1 LNRFESPFTLRP
13 DADDHRATRTTREH
27 DDVPDETEHL
37 FRDPTAPLADRAG
50 DLLERLTPDE
60 RLSLLHQHQP
70 AVERLGLAPFH
81 TGAEALHGVAWLG
94 RATVLPQPVG
104 LGATWDADLLTRLGD
119 LVATELR
126 AKHAEDPSVSLNVW
140 APVVNPLRHPAWGRG
155 EEGYSEEP
163 RLVSLLATAYCRG
176 LRGDHP
182 TVWKTVPALKHF
194 LGYGNETDRS
204 ATSSNL
210 SGRTL
215 HEYELPA
222 YRGPIEAGVAG
233 AVMPSYNLVNGVP
246 AHTSGE
252 LLAELRS
259 WAPGSVAVV
268 SDAGAPTFLVSVQRA
283 FGSPTEA
290 HAAAVRAGLDSFTD
304 NDTDPSVTLDRLR
317 DALAAGL
324 LTWDDVDVAAL
335 RLLELRLRTGEF
347 DGPADP
353 YAQIGPDA
361 IDLPEHR
368 ALAREAATKSVVLLH
383 NDGTL
388 PLRAPARIAVVGP
401 LADRVLTDW
410 YSGTPPYAVSL
421 ARAVTARYPDA
432 VVEVVDGADRVALR
446 ASSTGRYV
454 AVTAAGEVTV
464 SASDAGP
471 ESHLD
476 VTDWGDGLLTFGAV
490 ASGRLLTG
498 ADWILRADADRVGGW
513 VVQESFRRHHHDD
526 GTWSLHHVASGRWL
540 RVQRGSGLL
549 VADATRLADAE
560 RFTWRTVVSGHA
572 EVARAASGAS
582 VVLVAAGND
591 PHLGGRETEDRTS
604 LELPGSMAEIW
615 RVAREACPA
624 AVLVLTSSYPY
635 VLGPGLPGPGAAP
648 GALVWAAHGGQEAG
662 NGLVDVLSGD
672 AEPYGRLAQ
681 TWPATEVQAGDLFD
695 YDVARQGV
703 TYRHLAGEP
712 AYWFGHG
719 LSYTTVG
726 YERLRLVADAA
737 VVSVR
742 NSGDRPV
749 DELVA
754 VYGLS
759 PDLPVPAAGRQLLGY
774 SRVRLAAGEPAEV
787 VVPLDLGALAVW
799 HDDAMV
805 LQPGTYGVASGPSAG
820 DLRVRAELTVGADGA

>member
-1 LNRFESPFTLRP
+1 MPNQTQP
-13 DADDHRATRTTREH
+13 
-27 DDVPDETEHL
+27 L
-37 FRDPTAPLADRAG
+37 FRDPAADLADRAR
-50 DLLERLTPDE
+50 DLLDRLTPDE

-70 AVERLGLAPFH
+70 AIERLGLAAFH

-104 LGATWDADLLTRLGD
+104 LGATWDADLLRRLGD

-126 AKHAEDPSVSLNVW
+126 AKHAADPAVSLNVW

-155 EEGYSEEP
+155 EEGYAEEP
-163 RLVSLLATAYCRG
+163 RLVSQLATAYCAG

-210 SGRTL
+210 SQRTL

-222 YRGPIEAGVAG
+222 FRGPIEAGVAG

-246 AHTSGE
+246 AHTSGD

-268 SDAGAPTFLVSVQRA
+268 SDAGAPTFLVTIQRA
-283 FGSPTEA
+283 YASHPQA

-304 NDTDPSVTLDRLR
+304 NDTDPSVTLGRLR
-317 DALAAGL
+317 EALTAGL
-324 LTWDDVDVAAL
+324 LTQDDVDTAAL
-335 RLLELRLRTGEF
+335 RMLELRLRTGEL
-347 DGPADP
+347 DGDADL
-353 YAQIGPDA
+353 YAGIGPDA

-368 ALAREAATKSVVLLH
+368 VLAREAAAKSVVLLR

-388 PLRAPARIAVVGP
+388 PLGAPGRVAVVGP

-410 YSGTPPYAVSL
+410 YSGTPPYAVPL
-421 ARAVTARYPDA
+421 ARAVADRYPDA
-432 VVEVVDGADRVALR
+432 VVDVADGADRVALR
-446 ASSTGRYV
+446 ATSSGRYV
-454 AVTAAGEVTV
+454 SVDAEGEVTV
-464 SASDAGP
+464 SAADADAGAAA
-471 ESHLD
+471 HLD
-476 VTDWGDGLLTFGAV
+476 VTDWGDGVLTLRSV

-498 ADWILRADADRVGGW
+498 AGWIVRADAERVGGW
-513 VVQESFRRHHHDD
+513 VVQESFRRHHHAD
-526 GTWSLHHVASGRWL
+526 GTWSLLHVASGRWL
-540 RVQRGSGLL
+540 RVQLGSGLL
-549 VADATRLADAE
+549 VAEATRLADAE
-560 RFTWRTVVSGHA
+560 RFAWRTVASGQA
-572 EVARAASGAS
+572 EVARVAAAAD
-582 VVLVAAGND
+582 VVLVAVGND

-604 LELPGSMAEIW
+604 LALPEPMAELW

-624 AVLVLTSSYPY
+624 AVLVVTSSYPY
-635 VLGPGLPGPGAAP
+635 VLGPGAFDGPQGT
-648 GALVWAAHGGQEAG
+648 LVWAAHGGQEAG
-662 NGLVDVLSGD
+662 SGLVDVLSGD

-681 TWPATEVQAGDLFD
+681 TWPADEAQAGDLFD

-703 TYRHLAGEP
+703 TYRHLATEP
-712 AYWFGHG
+712 AFWFGHG

-726 YERLRLVADAA
+726 YEGLRLVRSDSGKADGGCEGADGGTTA

-742 NSGDRPV
+742 NTGERPV

-754 VYGLS
+754 VHGLS
-759 PDLPVPAAGRQLLGY
+759 PDLPVPAARRQLLGY
-774 SRVRLAAGEPAEV
+774 ARVRLAPGAAADV
-787 VVPLDLGALAVW
+787 TVPLDLGALAVR
-799 HDDAMV
+799 HDGAMV
-805 LQPGTYGVASGPSAG
+805 LQPGTYTVASGPSAG
-820 DLRVRAELTVGADGA
+820 DLRVRAELVVS

>member
-1 LNRFESPFTLRP
+1 MPNQTQP
-13 DADDHRATRTTREH
+13 
-27 DDVPDETEHL
+27 L
-37 FRDPTAPLADRAG
+37 FRDPAAPLADRAR
-50 DLLERLTPDE
+50 DLLDRLTADE

-70 AVERLGLAPFH
+70 AIERLGLAAFH

-104 LGATWDADLLTRLGD
+104 LGATWDTDLLRRLGD
-119 LVATELR
+119 LVSTELR
-126 AKHAEDPSVSLNVW
+126 AKHAQDPAVSLNVW

-163 RLVSLLATAYCRG
+163 RLVSHLATAYCAG

-210 SGRTL
+210 SERTL
-215 HEYELPA
+215 YEYELPA
-222 YRGPIEAGVAG
+222 YRGPVEAGVAG

-246 AHTSGE
+246 AHTSGD

-268 SDAGAPTFLVSVQRA
+268 SDAGAPTFLVTVQRA
-283 FGSPTEA
+283 FASHAQA

-304 NDTDPSVTLDRLR
+304 NDTDPSLTLDRLR
-317 DALAAGL
+317 EALAAGL
-324 LTWDDVDVAAL
+324 LTQEDVDTAAL
-335 RLLELRLRTGEF
+335 RLLELRLRTGEL
-347 DGPADP
+347 DGSADP
-353 YAQIGPDA
+353 YAGIGPDA

-368 ALAREAATKSVVLLH
+368 VLAREAAAKSVVLLR

-388 PLRAPARIAVVGP
+388 PLGTPGRIAVVGP

-421 ARAVTARYPDA
+421 ARAVADRYPDA
-432 VVEVVDGADRVALR
+432 VVDVADGADRVALH
-446 ASSTGRYV
+446 ATSSGRYV
-454 AVTAAGEVTV
+454 TVTADGEVSV
-464 SASDAGP
+464 SAPDAGP
-471 ESHLD
+471 GTHLD
-476 VTDWGDGLLTFGAV
+476 VTDWGDGLLTLRSA

-498 ADWILRADADRVGGW
+498 AGWILAADAERVGGW
-513 VVQESFRRHHHDD
+513 VVQESFRRHHHAD
-526 GTWSLHHVASGRWL
+526 GTWSLLHVGSGRWV
-540 RVQRGSGLL
+540 RVQLGSGLL
-549 VADATRLADAE
+549 VAEATRLVDAE
-560 RFTWRTVVSGHA
+560 RFVWRTVVSGHA
-572 EVARAASGAS
+572 EVARAAAAAD
-582 VVLVAAGND
+582 VVLVAVGND

-604 LELPGSMAEIW
+604 LALPEQMAETW

-624 AVLVLTSSYPY
+624 AVLVVTSSYPY
-635 VLGPGLPGPGAAP
+635 VLGPGVMGPGVMDGPAGDDGA

-672 AEPYGRLAQ
+672 TEPFGRLAQ
-681 TWPATEVQAGDLFD
+681 TWPATEAQAGDLFD

-703 TYRHLAGEP
+703 TYRHLASEP

-719 LSYTTVG
+719 LSYTTVA
-726 YERLRLVADAA
+726 YEGLRLVCDGGAGLERDGGATA
-737 VVSVR
+737 VVAVR
-742 NSGDRPV
+742 NTGERPV

-754 VYGLS
+754 VHGLS
-759 PDLPVPAAGRQLLGY
+759 PDLPVPAARRQLLGHA
-774 SRVRLAAGEPAEV
+774 RVRLAPGASAEV
-787 VVPLDLGALAVW
+787 EVPLDLGALAVR
-799 HDDAMV
+799 HGGAMV
-805 LQPGTYGVASGPSAG
+805 LQPGTYTVASGPSAG
-820 DLRVRAELTVGADGA
+820 DLRVRAELAVSQPPPSP

>member
-1 LNRFESPFTLRP
+1 MPI
-13 DADDHRATRTTREH
+13 ATQ
-27 DDVPDETEHL
+27 PL
-37 FRDPTAPLADRAG
+37 FRDPAAPLADRAR

-70 AVERLGLAPFH
+70 PVERLGLAAFH

-104 LGATWDADLLTRLGD
+104 LGATWDADLLRRLGD

-126 AKHAEDPSVSLNVW
+126 AKHAEDPAVSLNVW

-163 RLVSLLATAYCRG
+163 RLVSELATAYCQG

-182 TVWKTVPALKHF
+182 TVWKTVPTLKHF

-210 SGRTL
+210 SERTL

-222 YRGPIEAGVAG
+222 YRGPIAAGVAG

-246 AHTSGE
+246 AHTSGD

-259 WAPGSVAVV
+259 WAPGSVAAV
-268 SDAGAPTFLVSVQRA
+268 SDAGAPTFLVTVQRSFA
-283 FGSPTEA
+283 SHAEA

-304 NDTDPSVTLDRLR
+304 NDTDASITLDRLR
-317 DALAAGL
+317 EALDRGL
-324 LTWDDVDVAAL
+324 LTRDDVDVAAL
-335 RLLELRLRTGEF
+335 RMLELRLRTGEL

-353 YAQIGPDA
+353 YANIGPEA

-368 ALAREAATKSVVLLH
+368 VLAREAAAKSVVLLR

-388 PLRAPARIAVVGP
+388 PLAAPRRLAVVGP
-401 LADRVLTDW
+401 LADQVLTDW

-421 ARAVTARYPDA
+421 ARAVADRYPGA
-432 VVEVVDGADRVALR
+432 EVQVADGADRVALR
-446 ASSTGRYV
+446 ATSSGRYV
-454 AVTAAGEVTV
+454 TVSAEGEVTV
-464 SASDAGP
+464 SASDVGP
-471 ESHLD
+471 AAHLD
-476 VTDWGDGLLTFGAV
+476 VTEWGDGVLTLRSV

-498 ADWILRADADRVGGW
+498 ADWILRADAERVGGW
-513 VVQESFRRHHHDD
+513 VVQESFRREHHAD
-526 GTWSLHHVASGRWL
+526 GTWSLRHVGSGRWL
-540 RVQRGSGLL
+540 RVQLGSGLL

-560 RFTWRTVVSGHA
+560 RFTWRTVTSGHA
-572 EVARAASGAS
+572 EVARVAASAD
-582 VVLVAAGND
+582 VVLVAVGND

-604 LELPGSMAEIW
+604 LELPDSMAEIW

-624 AVLVLTSSYPY
+624 AVLVITSSYPY
-635 VLGPGLPGPGAAP
+635 VLGPGLPGADGAP

-681 TWPATEVQAGDLFD
+681 TWPATQAQAGDLFD

-726 YERLRLVADAA
+726 YEDLRLDGSGGGTDAGTAGGTGGGTTA
-737 VVSVR
+737 VVTVR
-742 NSGDRPV
+742 NSGNRPV

-754 VYGLS
+754 VHGLS
-759 PDLPVPAAGRQLLGY
+759 PELPVPGARRQLLGHA
-774 SRVRLAAGEPAEV
+774 RVRLAPGTTAEV
-787 VVPLDLGALAVW
+787 RIPLDLGALAVR
-799 HDDAMV
+799 HDGAMV
-805 LQPGTYGVASGPSAG
+805 LQPGTYTVASGPSAG
-820 DLRVRAELTVGADGA
+820 DLRVRGALTVG

>member
-1 LNRFESPFTLRP
+1 MPNQTQP
-13 DADDHRATRTTREH
+13 
-27 DDVPDETEHL
+27 L
-37 FRDPTAPLADRAG
+37 FRDPAAALADRAR
-50 DLLERLTPDE
+50 DLLDRLTPDE

-70 AVERLGLAPFH
+70 AIERLGLAAFH

-104 LGATWDADLLTRLGD
+104 LGATWDADLLRRLGD

-126 AKHAEDPSVSLNVW
+126 AKHAADPAVSLNVW

-155 EEGYSEEP
+155 EEGYTEEP
-163 RLVSLLATAYCRG
+163 RLVSHLATAYCAG

-210 SGRTL
+210 SERTL

-222 YRGPIEAGVAG
+222 FRGPIEAGVAG

-246 AHTSGE
+246 AHTSGD

-268 SDAGAPTFLVSVQRA
+268 SDAGAPTFLVSIQRA
-283 FGSPTEA
+283 YASHAQA

-304 NDTDPSVTLDRLR
+304 NDTDPTVTLDRLR
-317 DALAAGL
+317 EALAAGL
-324 LTWDDVDVAAL
+324 LTQHDVDTAAL
-335 RLLELRLRTGEF
+335 RMLELRLRTGEL
-347 DGPADP
+347 DGDADP
-353 YAQIGPDA
+353 YAGIGADA

-368 ALAREAATKSVVLLH
+368 VLAREAAAKSVVLLR

-388 PLRAPARIAVVGP
+388 PLGAPRRVAVVGP
-401 LADRVLTDW
+401 LADQVLTDW
-410 YSGTPPYAVSL
+410 YSGTPPYAVPL
-421 ARAVTARYPDA
+421 ARAVADRYPDA
-432 VVEVVDGADRVALR
+432 VVEVADGADRVALR
-446 ASSTGRYV
+446 ATSSGRYV
-454 AVTAAGEVTV
+454 SVTDAGEVSV
-464 SASDAGP
+464 HAADAGVAA
-471 ESHLD
+471 HLD
-476 VTDWGDGLLTFGAV
+476 VTDWGDGVLTLRSV

-498 ADWILRADADRVGGW
+498 AGWIVRADAERVGGW
-513 VVQESFRRHHHDD
+513 VVQESFRRHHHAD
-526 GTWSLHHVASGRWL
+526 GTWSLLHVASGRWL
-540 RVQRGSGLL
+540 RVQLGSELL
-549 VADATRLADAE
+549 VAEATRLADAE
-560 RFTWRTVVSGHA
+560 RFAWRTVTSGQA
-572 EVARAASGAS
+572 EVARVAAAAD
-582 VVLVAAGND
+582 VVLVAVGND

-604 LELPGSMAEIW
+604 LALPEPMAELW

-624 AVLVLTSSYPY
+624 AVLVVTSSYPY
-635 VLGPGLPGPGAAP
+635 VLGPGVLGPSGLDGSR

-681 TWPATEVQAGDLFD
+681 TWPADEAQAGDLFD

-703 TYRHLAGEP
+703 TYRHLATEP
-712 AYWFGHG
+712 AFWFGHG
-719 LSYTTVG
+719 LSYTEVR
-726 YERLRLVADAA
+726 YEGLRLVRAASDEDGADGGATA

-742 NSGDRPV
+742 NTGERPV

-754 VYGLS
+754 VHGLS
-759 PDLPVPAAGRQLLGY
+759 PDLPVPAARRQLLGHA
-774 SRVRLAAGEPAEV
+774 RVRLAPGAAAEV
-787 VVPLDLGALAVW
+787 PVPLDLGALAVR
-799 HDDAMV
+799 HEGAMV
-805 LQPGTYGVASGPSAG
+805 LQPGTYTVASGPSAG
-820 DLRVRAELTVGADGA
+820 DLRVRAELVVS

>member
-1 LNRFESPFTLRP
+1 MP
-13 DADDHRATRTTREH
+13 H
-27 DDVPDETEHL
+27 ETKPL
-37 FRDPTAPLADRAG
+37 FRDPTVPLADRAR
-50 DLLERLTPDE
+50 DLLQRLTPDE
-60 RLSLLHQHQP
+60 RLGLLHQHQP
-70 AVERLGLAPFH
+70 PIERLGLAAFH

-104 LGATWDADLLTRLGD
+104 LGATWDTDLLRRLGD

-126 AKHAEDPSVSLNVW
+126 AKHAEDPAVSLNVW

-163 RLVSLLATAYCRG
+163 RLVSQLATAYCRG

-210 SGRTL
+210 SERTL

-246 AHTSGE
+246 AHTSGD

-283 FGSPTEA
+283 FATHVES

-304 NDTDPSVTLDRLR
+304 NDADASVTLDRLR
-317 DALAAGL
+317 EALAAGL
-324 LTWDDVDVAAL
+324 LSQDDVDVAAL
-335 RLLELRLRTGEF
+335 RMLELRIRTGEL
-347 DGPADP
+347 DGAADP
-353 YAQIGPDA
+353 YAAIGPEA

-368 ALAREAATKSVVLLH
+368 LLAREAAAKSVVLLH
-383 NDGTL
+383 DDGTL
-388 PLRAPARIAVVGP
+388 PLRAPERIAVVGP

-421 ARAVTARYPDA
+421 ARAVADRYPDA
-432 VVEVVDGADRVALR
+432 VVEVADGSDRVALR
-446 ASSTGRYV
+446 AASTGSYV
-454 AVTAAGEVTV
+454 TVAADGEVTV
-464 SASDAGP
+464 SASGAGQ
-471 ESHLD
+471 ETHLD
-476 VTDWGDGLLTFGAV
+476 VTDWGDGLLTFGSV

-498 ADWILRADADRVGGW
+498 AGWILRADAERVGGW
-513 VVQESFRRHHHDD
+513 VVQESFRRHHHAD
-526 GTWSLHHVASGRWL
+526 GTWSLHHVASGRWV

-549 VADATRLADAE
+549 AADGTRLADAE
-560 RFTWRTVVSGHA
+560 RFTWRTVASGQA
-572 EVARAASGAS
+572 EVARAAARAD

-591 PHLGGRETEDRTS
+591 PHLGGRETEDRNS

-615 RVAREACPA
+615 RVASEACPA

-635 VLGPGLPGPGAAP
+635 VLGPGLPGTEGAR
-648 GALVWAAHGGQEAG
+648 GALVWASHGGQEAG
-662 NGLVDVLSGD
+662 HGLVDVLSGD

-681 TWPATEVQAGDLFD
+681 TWPASEAQAGDLFD

-703 TYRHLAGEP
+703 TYRHLADEP

-726 YERLRLVADAA
+726 YEGLRLVQDGDTTA
-737 VVSVR
+737 VVTVH

-754 VYGLS
+754 VHGLS
-759 PDLPVPAAGRQLLGY
+759 PDLPVPAAARQLLGY
-774 SRVRLAAGEPAEV
+774 ARVRLEPGARAEV
-787 VVPLDLGALAVW
+787 PVPLDLGALAVR
-799 HDDAMV
+799 HDGAMV
-805 LQPGTYGVASGPSAG
+805 LQPGTYGVATGPSAG
-820 DLRVRAELTVGADGA
+820 DLRVRAELTVD

>member
-1 LNRFESPFTLRP
+1 MPY
-13 DADDHRATRTTREH
+13 
-27 DDVPDETEHL
+27 ETQPL
-37 FRDPTAPLADRAG
+37 FRDPAAPLSDRAR
-50 DLLERLTPDE
+50 DLLGHLTPDE

-70 AVERLGLAPFH
+70 PIERLGLAAFH

-104 LGATWDADLLTRLGD
+104 LGATWDTDLLRRLGD

-126 AKHAEDPSVSLNVW
+126 AKHAEDPAVSLNVW

-163 RLVSLLATAYCRG
+163 RLVSQLATAYCQG

-210 SGRTL
+210 SERTL

-246 AHTSGE
+246 AHTSGD

-268 SDAGAPTFLVSVQRA
+268 SDAGAPTFLVTVQRA
-283 FGSPTEA
+283 FASHAES

-304 NDTDPSVTLDRLR
+304 NDADASVTLDRLR
-317 DALAAGL
+317 EALSAGL
-324 LTWDDVDVAAL
+324 LTQDDVDVAAL
-335 RLLELRLRTGEF
+335 RMLELRLRTGEL

-353 YAQIGPDA
+353 YATIGPDA

-368 ALAREAATKSVVLLH
+368 VLAREAAVKSVVLLH

-388 PLRAPARIAVVGP
+388 PLRAPERIAVVGP

-421 ARAVTARYPDA
+421 ARAVADRYPDA
-432 VVEVVDGADRVALR
+432 VVEVADGADRVALR
-446 ASSTGRYV
+446 AASTGRYV
-454 AVTAAGEVTV
+454 TVTAEGDVTV
-464 SASDAGP
+464 SASEAGR
-471 ESHLD
+471 ETHLD
-476 VTDWGDGLLTFGAV
+476 VTDWGDGLLTFGSV

-498 ADWILRADADRVGGW
+498 AGWILRADAERVGGW
-513 VVQESFRRHHHDD
+513 VVQESFRRHHHAD

-549 VADATRLADAE
+549 AADGTRLADAE
-560 RFTWRTVVSGHA
+560 RFTWRTVRSGHA
-572 EVARAASGAS
+572 EVARVAAGAD

-615 RVAREACPA
+615 RVAAEACPR

-635 VLGPGLPGPGAAP
+635 VLGPGLPGAEGAP
-648 GALVWAAHGGQEAG
+648 GALVWASHGGQEAG

-681 TWPATEVQAGDLFD
+681 TWPANEAQAGDLFD

-703 TYRHLAGEP
+703 TYRHLADEP

-719 LSYTTVG
+719 LSYTTVA
-726 YERLRLVADAA
+726 YESLRLVRDGETTA

-742 NSGDRPV
+742 NAGDRPV

-754 VYGLS
+754 VHGLS
-759 PDLPVPAAGRQLLGY
+759 PELPVPAAARQLLGFA
-774 SRVRLAAGEPAEV
+774 RVRLAPGATAEV
-787 VVPLDLGALAVW
+787 PVPLDLGALTVR
-799 HDDAMV
+799 HDGAMV
-805 LQPGTYGVASGPSAG
+805 LQPGTYQVASGPSAG
-820 DLRVRAELTVGADGA
+820 DLRVRAELTVG

>member
-1 LNRFESPFTLRP
+1 MASVGSLNRFE
-13 DADDHRATRTTREH
+13 DN
-27 DDVPDETEHL
+27 VPHETKPL
-37 FRDPTAPLADRAG
+37 FRDPAAPLADRAR
-50 DLLERLTPDE
+50 DLLQHLTPDE

-70 AVERLGLAPFH
+70 AIERLGLAAFH

-104 LGATWDADLLTRLGD
+104 LGATWDADLLRRLGD

-126 AKHAEDPSVSLNVW
+126 AKHAEDPAVSLNVW
-140 APVVNPLRHPAWGRG
+140 APVVNPLRHPAWGRN
-155 EEGYSEEP
+155 EEGYAEEP
-163 RLVSLLATAYCRG
+163 RLVSQLATAYCRG

-210 SGRTL
+210 SERTL
-215 HEYELPA
+215 REYELPA

-252 LLAELRS
+252 LLTELRS

-283 FGSPTEA
+283 YASHAES

-304 NDTDPSVTLDRLR
+304 NDADTSITLGRLR
-317 DALAAGL
+317 EALDTGL
-324 LTWDDVDVAAL
+324 LTWDDIDVAAL
-335 RLLELRLRTGEF
+335 RMLELRLRTGEL

-353 YAQIGPDA
+353 YAGIGPEA

-368 ALAREAATKSVVLLH
+368 VLAREAVAKSVVLLH

-388 PLRAPARIAVVGP
+388 PLRSPERIAVVGP

-410 YSGTPPYAVSL
+410 YSGTPPYSVSL
-421 ARAVTARYPDA
+421 ARAVADRYPDA
-432 VVEVVDGADRVALR
+432 VVEVADGSDRVALR
-446 ASSTGRYV
+446 AASTGTYV
-454 AVTAAGEVTV
+454 TVTAEGEVTV
-464 SASDAGP
+464 SASDAGK
-471 ESHLD
+471 ETHFD
-476 VTDWGDGLLTFGAV
+476 VADWGDGLLTFGSV

-498 ADWILRADADRVGGW
+498 ANWILRADADRVGGW
-513 VVQESFRRHHHDD
+513 VVQESFRRHHHAD
-526 GTWSLHHVASGRWL
+526 GTWSLYHVASGRWL
-540 RVQRGSGLL
+540 RTQRGSGLL
-549 VADATRLADAE
+549 AADGTRLADAE
-560 RFTWRTVVSGHA
+560 RFTWRTVTSGHA
-572 EVARAASGAS
+572 EVARAAAGAD

-604 LELPGSMAEIW
+604 LDLPASMAEIW
-615 RVAREACPA
+615 RVASEACPA

-635 VLGPGLPGPGAAP
+635 VLGPGLPGAEGTP
-648 GALVWAAHGGQEAG
+648 GALVWASHGGQEVG

-672 AEPYGRLAQ
+672 AEPYGRLTQ
-681 TWPATEVQAGDLFD
+681 TWPASEAQAGDLFD

-703 TYRHLAGEP
+703 TYRHLADEP

-726 YERLRLVADAA
+726 YESLRLVRDGGTTA
-737 VVSVR
+737 VVSVL

-759 PDLPVPAAGRQLLGY
+759 PDLPVPAAARQLLGY
-774 SRVRLAAGEPAEV
+774 ARVRLAPGARAEV
-787 VVPLDLGALAVW
+787 PVPLDLGALAVW
-799 HDDAMV
+799 HDGAMV
-805 LQPGTYGVASGPSAG
+805 VQPGTYEVASGPSAG
-820 DLRVRAELTVGADGA
+820 DLRVRAELPVD

>member
-1 LNRFESPFTLRP
+1 MPQEPQP
-13 DADDHRATRTTREH
+13 
-27 DDVPDETEHL
+27 L
-37 FRDPTAPLADRAG
+37 FRDPSAPLADRAR
-50 DLLERLTPDE
+50 DLLEHLTPDE

-70 AVERLGLAPFH
+70 AVERLGLAAFH

-104 LGATWDADLLTRLGD
+104 LGATWDTGLLRRLGD

-126 AKHAEDPSVSLNVW
+126 AKHAEDPAVSLNVW

-163 RLVSLLATAYCRG
+163 RLVSQLATAYCGG

-210 SGRTL
+210 SERTL

-246 AHTSGE
+246 AHTSGD

-268 SDAGAPTFLVSVQRA
+268 SDAGAPTFLMTIQRA
-283 FGSPTEA
+283 FASHAEA

-304 NDTDPSVTLDRLR
+304 NNTDPSITLDRLR
-317 DALAAGL
+317 EALDAGL
-324 LTWDDVDVAAL
+324 LTRDDVDVAAL
-335 RLLELRLRTGEF
+335 RLLELRLRTGEL
-347 DGPADP
+347 DGAADP
-353 YAQIGPDA
+353 YASIGPDA

-368 ALAREAATKSVVLLH
+368 ALAREAAAKSVVLLR

-388 PLRAPARIAVVGP
+388 PLAAPERVAIVGP

-410 YSGTPPYAVSL
+410 YSGTPPYTVSL
-421 ARAVTARYPDA
+421 ARAVADRYPDA
-432 VVEVVDGADRVALR
+432 VVEVADGADRVALR
-446 ASSTGRYV
+446 ATSSGRYV
-454 AVTAAGEVTV
+454 TVTADGEVTV
-464 SASDAGP
+464 SAADAGA
-471 ESHLD
+471 ETHLD
-476 VTDWGDGLLTFGAV
+476 VTDWGDGVLTLRSV

-498 ADWILRADADRVGGW
+498 AGWILRADAERVGGW
-513 VVQESFRRHHHDD
+513 VVQESFRRHHHAD
-526 GTWSLHHVASGRWL
+526 GTWSLWHVASGRWL
-540 RVQRGSGLL
+540 RVQLGSGLL
-549 VADATRLADAE
+549 AADGTRLADAE
-560 RFTWRTVVSGHA
+560 RFAWRTVVSGHA
-572 EVARAASGAS
+572 EVARAASGAD
-582 VVLVAAGND
+582 VVLVAVGND

-604 LELPGSMAEIW
+604 LLLPGSMAEIW

-624 AVLVLTSSYPY
+624 AVLVVTSSYPY
-635 VLGPGLPGPGAAP
+635 VLGPGLPGAGDAP

-681 TWPATEVQAGDLFD
+681 TWPATEAQAGDLFD

-726 YERLRLVADAA
+726 YEGLRLVGDGGAPGSPRRAVRGTSLGEGGATSA
-737 VVSVR
+737 VVAVR

-754 VYGLS
+754 VHGLS
-759 PDLPVPAAGRQLLGY
+759 PDLPVPAARRQLLGHA
-774 SRVRLAAGEPAEV
+774 RVRLAPGASAEV
-787 VVPLDLGALAVW
+787 TVPLDLGALAVR
-799 HDDAMV
+799 HDGAMV
-805 LQPGTYGVASGPSAG
+805 LQPGTYVVASGPSAG
-820 DLRVRAELTVGADGA
+820 DLRVRADLVVE